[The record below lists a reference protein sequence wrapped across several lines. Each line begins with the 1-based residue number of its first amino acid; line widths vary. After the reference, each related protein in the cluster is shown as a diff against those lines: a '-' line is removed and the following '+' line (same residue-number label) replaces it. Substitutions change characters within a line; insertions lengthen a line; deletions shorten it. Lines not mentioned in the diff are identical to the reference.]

1 MSSISG
7 EDPPAEPE
15 AEPDQVLTVRKRSGW
30 RQTALR
36 WLIGCAA
43 TATFLWLFLRQ
54 ASLGEAWKEIRGLP
68 GWSIAAALGFVLV
81 NSAFIALRWRYL
93 FAAARYS
100 TTARGLFPIF
110 CVGAGANNIIPAR
123 GGDLLRIAAAR
134 DRYEIPAFVTAGTLF
149 AERLLDGVVLSVW
162 ILMGAL
168 MVGETG
174 PLLLAG
180 VALSAGSAL
189 GLVLAALIA
198 SHPTAAERT
207 IWRLTRWLPTR
218 WHAKIGRATA
228 DFVLGLGAFRRR
240 HSLWRIAWTSVAI
253 WLADLGLYIVIGLGF
268 GIDLGAGA
276 YFLLEGVGN
285 LALGVPATA
294 AGLGSFDYL
303 TLVSAKELGVPTE
316 LATPYVLTVH
326 AMVVLP
332 VTILGAI
339 FLRRAFPRLFSGK
352 SVRVRHVEQA

>member
-1 MSSISG
+1 MEVSSSSI
-7 EDPPAEPE
+7 
-15 AEPDQVLTVRKRSGW
+15 PDDDARTESEESPTPDLSARKRSGW
-30 RQTALR
+30 RQTVLR
-36 WLIGCAA
+36 LTIGSIV
-43 TATFLWLFLRQ
+43 TAGFLWLFLRQ
-54 ASLGEAWKEIRGLP
+54 AALGETWSEMRSLP
-68 GWSIAAALGFVLV
+68 GWTIAAALGFVLA

-110 CVGAGANNIIPAR
+110 CVGAAANNIIPAR
-123 GGDLLRIAAAR
+123 GGDLLRMESAR
-134 DRYEIPAFVTAGTLF
+134 QTYQIPAFVTAGTLF

-168 MVGETG
+168 MIGETG

-180 VALSAGSAL
+180 VGLSAGTSL
-189 GLVLAALIA
+189 GVALAAIA
-198 SHPTAAERT
+198 AGHPDAAERFV
-207 IWRLTRWLPTR
+207 WRATRRLPAR
-218 WHAKIGRATA
+218 WHTKIGRAA
-228 DFVLGLGAFRRR
+228 ANFVLGLGAFRQRR
-240 HSLWRIAWTSVAI
+240 SLWRVAWTSIAI
-253 WLADLGLYIVIGLGF
+253 WLADFGMYVVVGEGF

-303 TLVSAKELGVPTE
+303 TLVSARELDVPNN

-332 VTILGAI
+332 ITILGAL
-339 FLRRAFPRLFSGK
+339 FFRRALPRLFGK
-352 SVRVRHVEQA
+352 AAAS

>member
-1 MSSISG
+1 MEVSSISG
-7 EDPPAEPE
+7 EDPQAESESRPSG
-15 AEPDQVLTVRKRSGW
+15 VTNVRKRSGW
-30 RQTALR
+30 RQAAVR
-36 WLIGCAA
+36 LILGSIA
-43 TATFLWLFLRQ
+43 TGTFLWLFLRQ
-54 ASLGEAWKEIRGLP
+54 ASLGDTWREMRALP
-68 GWSIAAALGFVLV
+68 GWSIAAALGFVLA

-134 DRYEIPAFVTAGTLF
+134 DRYRIPAFVTAGTLF
-149 AERLLDGVVLSVW
+149 AERLLDGVVLAVW
-162 ILMGAL
+162 ILLGAL
-168 MVGETG
+168 MIGETG

-180 VALSAGSAL
+180 VALSAGTAV
-189 GLVLAALIA
+189 GLALAALTA
-198 SHPTAAERT
+198 AHPDAAERFV
-207 IWRLTRWLPTR
+207 WRLTRWLPDR

-228 DFVLGLGAFRRR
+228 DFVLGLGAFRQRR
-240 HSLWRIAWTSVAI
+240 HLWRVAWTSVAI
-253 WLADLGLYIVIGLGF
+253 WVADLGMYIVVGEGF
-268 GIDLGAGA
+268 GIDLDAGA

-303 TLVSAKELGVPTE
+303 TFVSARELDVPSD
-316 LATPYVLTVH
+316 LAAPYVLTVH

-332 VTILGAI
+332 VTILGAL
-339 FLRRAFPRLFSGK
+339 FLRRAFPRLLGSRT
-352 SVRVRHVEQA
+352 S